1 MASELNNVHTALI
14 SGKKVIEENFNERF
28 QERLMNVKLY
38 MKELFLEPSECQNS
52 SFMLPHLTRDSYCSK
67 GMFYR
72 TDKIITHKHNPIFC
86 DIAPKMIKD
95 KLSFA
100 YAILEGKISQERM
113 FFALQELT
121 TSFERNPSS

>member
-1 MASELNNVHTALI
+1 
-14 SGKKVIEENFNERF
+14 
-28 QERLMNVKLY
+28 
-38 MKELFLEPSECQNS
+38 
-52 SFMLPHLTRDSYCSK
+52 
-67 GMFYR
+67 
-72 TDKIITHKHNPIFC
+72 
-86 DIAPKMIKD
+86 MIKD